1 MLSNLSLCQPQMI
14 LLIAALTLALI
25 ATMIRLGMQS
35 QQTLMN
41 TFSKSTMQTFI
52 VLNHSDGTIRCTTH
66 SQYLNEPVCFSAD
79 GWYAG
84 RCITA
89 RSSEEAI
96 WQAAQE
102 DFSEDLQFAAALL
115 EAHLVEKDW
124 LVEESEVENI
134 EALDRRCAQVTGSS
148 IFSRMIKLINTTGD
162 VMWVDEAAFHRNP
175 QTWGREW
182 IEGSTIVQDSTTS
195 EQMKLNF
202 AV

>member
-1 MLSNLSLCQPQMI
+1 MI
-14 LLIAALTLALI
+14 LVIAALTLALI
-25 ATMIRLGMQS
+25 VTMSSLWKLQS
-35 QQTLMN
+35 QQTPMN

-52 VLNHSDGTIRCTTH
+52 VLNHSDGTIRSMTH
-66 SQYLNEPVCFSAD
+66 SQYLNRPVCFSAD

-84 RCITA
+84 QCITA

-96 WQAAQE
+96 WKAAQE
-102 DFSEDLQFAAALL
+102 DFSEDLQFVAALL

-182 IEGSTIVQDSTTS
+182 IEAATTVQDSTAS
-195 EQMKLNF
+195 QQMKLNF